1 MNTRPWLIEQSYAG
15 GAIEA
20 RAQTSHQ
27 TKLRK
32 GILNCH
38 SYEQGGNMDE
48 CKTNEA
54 PSIQTLSYPGCIK
67 AARLIAPFI
76 RQFDVDSAACAIFCI
91 NSWHENR
98 SSQNSAYTL
107 NAALLSIDAFGTRQ
121 IADYKSFSAFF
132 SRIKEAL
139 SAPCS
144 FEDEVVPVMGQTL
157 IPFRG
162 KWHRALHGC
171 GATLEYPRLCFASTI
186 IDDPTEISE
195 FEELLD
201 YVDEMSQKL
210 RGGEWQNSDAVP
222 GDMQM
227 PSCDYWYRTCRW
239 MGTDPVSHLSAD
251 TIAAIDEST
260 SYVENKCFLMNDDR
274 TIPLFCPSILE
285 DRLTR
290 SMTKKRAEKNQAGI
304 DVALLK
310 QARAIFDSPEERG
323 SSVLAFPLF
332 LVNDKPIESC
342 PSTFIVL
349 DGESKATLFYNAS
362 AGHNDSG
369 LEKLKALF
377 RKDEAPLAV
386 LDYIKIQGQQ
396 RKLVLK
402 RPNCLDFT
410 IIAYHD
416 NVDLPP
422 IPKAESR
429 SRIADYDCGAADLMA
444 ILMMANDAGEICTFF
459 QSTATSPNTI
469 LAPYVAASDYFII
482 WSDSNRQILDGT
494 EDRRGGVAL
503 ALDYNETDRY
513 FAELFSDRLVD
524 FPRDFNGEW
533 ALGSPFAYSLKKGE
547 RGFTE
552 IVRKSDGR
560 SCGLAKRIPGKNG
573 QPCFI
578 HLKADLESARNV
590 PPEVFERN
598 ASAFPL
604 FEDLLMCMTNDAG
617 PEIAGLISDRGRL
630 DLIYVMPGGSE
641 TNDLPVIDDELG
653 IRALFIES
661 DHPMVFYSAE
671 SETFCNAMSNAQDRS
686 VECRFAGAV
695 LSLAGSD
702 RLDAVGAL
710 TSKLSRLSPE
720 GKMVDV
726 GSLSLPYRWR
736 YGAKRIT
743 LDAASKT
750 AALKAVAYAV
760 DDEGVEPGSY
770 FGADANRVI
779 RRFQKALSKAFE
791 EQLKQFDKED
801 LLIKI
806 YEILASSS
814 HAFHLDTKR
823 YNSFSDLQDS
833 EEKRVEEKI
842 INQREDS
849 RHEVRAAMFSIETLL
864 TVSRHGN
871 RIADASEVAKL
882 VAVGGQLLAASDAAD
897 MLMFKPKGMGV
908 EIADNCIATA
918 IEDEDLMEESRGLKA
933 RQLRDGGHV
942 GSDATEDEKHV
953 RLAKGAFEADT
964 GVSFPCF
971 LDVLSTLSL
980 GSSALPNEHYVSRN
994 VMSIEKASMLD
1005 SIEQELS
1012 GIYDEAMIEKCV
1024 DFLTLDCEKLK
1035 EIDGQATEYLPFGK
1049 TKNRPNRIEL
1059 KPLVEIDGRLVF
1071 SPIRT
1076 GLLRERWVR
1085 GIAERFIP
1093 AKAAFPSLNTVMENW
1108 KRRYEKALE
1117 KDVQNC
1123 FLREGFSQKHVF
1135 RGIDLCKKGDHPQ
1148 QLGDYDGLAYD
1159 PSTETIWA
1167 IECKEFEKI
1176 ESAYDYMQLQ
1186 SRWFGE
1192 KGKLLKFERRIEY
1205 LRDNLD
1211 EVAADL
1217 GFEHTGTLH
1226 IRPYLVSNKLF
1237 VNTIG
1242 QSSFQVVTLSEL
1254 ESLLEEERSGA
1265 KLNS

>member
-1 MNTRPWLIEQSYAG
+1 
-15 GAIEA
+15 
-20 RAQTSHQ
+20 
-27 TKLRK
+27 
-32 GILNCH
+32 
-38 SYEQGGNMDE
+38 MDE

-54 PSIQTLSYPGCIK
+54 PGIQTLSYPGCIK

-107 NAALLSIDAFGTRQ
+107 NAALLSIDTFGTRQ
-121 IADYKSFSAFF
+121 IADYRSFSAFF

-139 SAPCS
+139 SAPCN

-227 PSCDYWYRTCRW
+227 PSCDYWHRTCRW

-260 SYVENKCFLMNDDR
+260 SYIENKCFLMNGDR

-310 QARAIFDSPEERG
+310 QARTIFDSPEERG

-377 RKDEAPLAV
+377 RKDETPLTV

-422 IPKAESR
+422 IPKAESQ
-429 SRIADYDCGAADLMA
+429 SRIADYDCGAVDLMA

-459 QSTATSPNTI
+459 QSAATSPNTI

-482 WSDSNRQILDGT
+482 WSDSNRQILDGA
-494 EDRRGGVAL
+494 EDHRGGVAL
-503 ALDYNETDRY
+503 ALDHNETDRY

-524 FPRDFNGEW
+524 FPRDLNGEW

-560 SCGLAKRIPGKNG
+560 SCGLAKRIPGKNS

-653 IRALFIES
+653 IRALFVES

-671 SETFCNAMSNAQDRS
+671 SETFCSAMSNAQDRS
-686 VECRFAGAV
+686 VECRFAGVV

-710 TSKLSRLSPE
+710 TSKLLRLSPE

-736 YGAKRIT
+736 YGAKRST

-791 EQLKQFDKED
+791 EQLTQFDKED

-833 EEKRVEEKI
+833 EERRVEEKI
-842 INQREDS
+842 IDQREDS

-864 TVSRHGN
+864 TVSRHGD

-964 GVSFPCF
+964 GVSFTCF

-980 GSSALPNEHYVSRN
+980 GSSALPNEHYVSPN

-1059 KPLVEIDGRLVF
+1059 KPLVEIDDRLVF

-1085 GIAERFIP
+1085 GVAERFIP

-1237 VNTIG
+1237 VNAIG

>member
-1 MNTRPWLIEQSYAG
+1 MNG
-15 GAIEA
+15 
-20 RAQTSHQ
+20 
-27 TKLRK
+27 
-32 GILNCH
+32 
-38 SYEQGGNMDE
+38 
-48 CKTNEA
+48 
-54 PSIQTLSYPGCIK
+54 
-67 AARLIAPFI
+67 
-76 RQFDVDSAACAIFCI
+76 
-91 NSWHENR
+91 
-98 SSQNSAYTL
+98 
-107 NAALLSIDAFGTRQ
+107 
-121 IADYKSFSAFF
+121 
-132 SRIKEAL
+132 
-139 SAPCS
+139 
-144 FEDEVVPVMGQTL
+144 
-157 IPFRG
+157 
-162 KWHRALHGC
+162 
-171 GATLEYPRLCFASTI
+171 
-186 IDDPTEISE
+186 
-195 FEELLD
+195 
-201 YVDEMSQKL
+201 
-210 RGGEWQNSDAVP
+210 
-222 GDMQM
+222 
-227 PSCDYWYRTCRW
+227 
-239 MGTDPVSHLSAD
+239 
-251 TIAAIDEST
+251 
-260 SYVENKCFLMNDDR
+260 DR
-274 TIPLFCPSILE
+274 TISLFCPSILE

-310 QARAIFDSPEERG
+310 QARTIFDSPEERG

-377 RKDEAPLAV
+377 RKDEAPLTV

-429 SRIADYDCGAADLMA
+429 SRIADYDCGAVDLMA

-494 EDRRGGVAL
+494 EDHRGGVAL
-503 ALDYNETDRY
+503 ALDHNETDRY

-524 FPRDFNGEW
+524 FPRDLNGEW

-552 IVRKSDGR
+552 IMRKSDGR

-641 TNDLPVIDDELG
+641 TNDLPMIDDELG
-653 IRALFIES
+653 IRALFVES

-671 SETFCNAMSNAQDRS
+671 SETFCSAMSNAQDRS
-686 VECRFAGAV
+686 VECRFAGVV

-779 RRFQKALSKAFE
+779 RRFQKVLSKAFE
-791 EQLKQFDKED
+791 EQLTQFDKED

-823 YNSFSDLQDS
+823 YNSFSALQDS
-833 EEKRVEEKI
+833 EERRVEEKI
-842 INQREDS
+842 IDQREDS

-864 TVSRHGN
+864 TVSRHGD

-908 EIADNCIATA
+908 EIADNCIATV

-971 LDVLSTLSL
+971 LDALSTLSL
-980 GSSALPNEHYVSRN
+980 GSSALPNEHYVSPN

-1012 GIYDEAMIEKCV
+1012 GIYDETMIEKCV

-1059 KPLVEIDGRLVF
+1059 KALVEIDGRLVF

-1076 GLLRERWVR
+1076 GLLREWWVR

-1135 RGIDLCKKGDHPQ
+1135 RGIDLYKKGDHPQ

-1159 PSTETIWA
+1159 PQP
-1167 IECKEFEKI
+1167 K
-1176 ESAYDYMQLQ
+1176 
-1186 SRWFGE
+1186 
-1192 KGKLLKFERRIEY
+1192 
-1205 LRDNLD
+1205 
-1211 EVAADL
+1211 
-1217 GFEHTGTLH
+1217 
-1226 IRPYLVSNKLF
+1226 
-1237 VNTIG
+1237 
-1242 QSSFQVVTLSEL
+1242 
-1254 ESLLEEERSGA
+1254 RSGPSNA
-1265 KLNS
+1265 RNSRRSSPPTTICSSKADGLERKANCSNLSDESNICGTTSTRLPQTWDSNIPGRCTYAPTS

>member
-1 MNTRPWLIEQSYAG
+1 
-15 GAIEA
+15 
-20 RAQTSHQ
+20 
-27 TKLRK
+27 
-32 GILNCH
+32 
-38 SYEQGGNMDE
+38 MDE

-54 PSIQTLSYPGCIK
+54 PGIQTLSYPGCIK

-107 NAALLSIDAFGTRQ
+107 NAALLSIETFGTRQ

-139 SAPCS
+139 STPCS

-186 IDDPTEISE
+186 IDNPTEISE

-210 RGGEWQNSDAVP
+210 GGEEWQNSDVAP

-227 PSCDYWYRTCRW
+227 PSRDYWNRVCRW
-239 MGTDPVSHLSAD
+239 METNPVRRLSAD

-260 SYVENKCFLMNDDR
+260 SYVENKCFLMNGDR

-285 DRLTR
+285 DYLTR
-290 SMTKKRAEKNQAGI
+290 SMAKKRTEKNQAGI

-310 QARAIFDSPEERG
+310 QARAIFDSPKERG

-332 LVNDKPIESC
+332 LVNDKPIENC
-342 PSTFIVL
+342 PSTFLVL

-362 AGHNDSG
+362 AGHSGSG
-369 LEKLKALF
+369 LEELKMLF
-377 RKDEAPLAV
+377 RKDGAPLDV
-386 LDYIKIQGQQ
+386 LDYIKIQG
-396 RKLVLK
+396 RRRRLVLK
-402 RPNCLDFT
+402 QPNHLDFT
-410 IIAYHD
+410 IVAYHD
-416 NVDLPP
+416 NVDMPP
-422 IPKAESR
+422 TPKAERLSG
-429 SRIADYDCGAADLMA
+429 IADYDCGAADLMA
-444 ILMMANDAGEICTFF
+444 ILMMASNAGEICTFF
-459 QSTATSPNTI
+459 QSAATSPNTM
-469 LAPYVAASDYFII
+469 LAPYAAASDHFII
-482 WSDSNRQILDGT
+482 WSNSNRQILNGA
-494 EDRRGGVAL
+494 EDHRGEVAL

-524 FPRDFNGEW
+524 FPRDLNGEW

-560 SCGLAKRIPGKNG
+560 NCGLTKRIPGKNG

-578 HLKADLESARNV
+578 HLKADLASARNV

-653 IRALFIES
+653 IRALFVES
-661 DHPMVFYSAE
+661 DHPMVFYNAE
-671 SETFCNAMSNAQDRS
+671 SETFCSAMSNAQDRS
-686 VECRFAGAV
+686 IECRFAGAV

-702 RLDAVGAL
+702 RSDAVGAL
-710 TSKLSRLSPE
+710 TSKLSQLSPE

-726 GSLSLPYRWR
+726 RNLSLPYRWR

-770 FGADANRVI
+770 FGADANRTI
-779 RRFQKALSKAFE
+779 RRSQKALSKAFE
-791 EQLKQFDKED
+791 EQLTQFDKED
-801 LLIKI
+801 LLIII

-833 EEKRVEEKI
+833 EERRVEEKT

-864 TVSRHGN
+864 TVSRHGD

-897 MLMFKPKGMGV
+897 MLMFKPRGMGV
-908 EIADNCIATA
+908 EIADNCVATA
-918 IEDEDLMEESRGLKA
+918 IEDEELMEESRGLKA

-942 GSDATEDEKHV
+942 GSDDTEDEKHI
-953 RLAKGAFEADT
+953 RLAKAAFEADT

-980 GSSALPNEHYVSRN
+980 DSSALPDEHYVSPN
-994 VMSIEKASMLD
+994 VMSVEKASMLD

-1012 GIYDEAMIEKCV
+1012 GIYDEAMIHKCV

-1059 KPLVEIDGRLVF
+1059 KPLVEIGGKLVF

-1076 GLLRERWVR
+1076 GLLRERWIQ

-1117 KDVQNC
+1117 KDVQSC

-1186 SRWFGE
+1186 SRWFGG

-1237 VNTIG
+1237 VNAIG

-1265 KLNS
+1265 KPNS

>member
-1 MNTRPWLIEQSYAG
+1 MT
-15 GAIEA
+15 
-20 RAQTSHQ
+20 
-27 TKLRK
+27 
-32 GILNCH
+32 
-38 SYEQGGNMDE
+38 E
-48 CKTNEA
+48 CKANET
-54 PSIQTLSYPGCIK
+54 PCIQTLSYPGCIE
-67 AARLIAPFI
+67 AARAIVPLI

-91 NSWHENR
+91 NSWYENR
-98 SSQNSAYTL
+98 SSQNSAYAL

-210 RGGEWQNSDAVP
+210 GGGEWQNSDVAP

-227 PSCDYWYRTCRW
+227 PSRDYWNRVCRW
-239 MGTDPVSHLSAD
+239 METNPVRRLSAD

-260 SYVENKCFLMNDDR
+260 TYVENKCFLTDGDKA
-274 TIPLFCPSILE
+274 IPLFCPSILE
-285 DRLTR
+285 DHLTR
-290 SMTKKRAEKNQAGI
+290 SMAKKRAEENQAGI

-342 PSTFIVL
+342 PSTFLVL

-410 IIAYHD
+410 IVAYHD

-444 ILMMANDAGEICTFF
+444 ILMMASNAGEICTFF
-459 QSTATSPNTI
+459 QSAATSPNTM
-469 LAPYVAASDYFII
+469 LVPYAAASDYFII
-482 WSDSNRQILDGT
+482 WSDSNRQILDGA
-494 EDRRGGVAL
+494 EDHRGGVAL
-503 ALDYNETDRY
+503 AFDYNETDRY
-513 FAELFSDRLVD
+513 FAELFRDGLVD
-524 FPRDFNGEW
+524 FPKDFSGEW
-533 ALGSPFAYSLKKGE
+533 VLGSPFAYSLRKNE

-552 IVRKSDGR
+552 IIRKSDGW
-560 SCGLAKRIPGKNG
+560 SFGLAKRLPGENG

-578 HLKADLESARNV
+578 HLKADVESARSV
-590 PPEVFERN
+590 PPRAFERN
-598 ASAFPL
+598 ASTFPL
-604 FEDLLMCMTNDAG
+604 FEDLLMCMTNDAE
-617 PEIAGLISDRGRL
+617 PEIAGLISDQGRL

-653 IRALFIES
+653 IRALFVES
-661 DHPMVFYSAE
+661 DHPIVFYSAE
-671 SETFCNAMSNAQDRS
+671 SETFCNAMSNVQDRS

-695 LSLAGSD
+695 LSLAGNG
-702 RLDAVGAL
+702 RLSAVHAL
-710 TSKLSRLSPE
+710 ASKLSRLSSE

-743 LDAASKT
+743 LDAASKA

-760 DDEGVEPGSY
+760 DDEGVKPGSY

-779 RRFQKALSKAFE
+779 RKFQKALSKAFE
-791 EQLKQFDKED
+791 DQLARFDEED

-806 YEILASSS
+806 YEILANSS

-823 YNSFSDLQDS
+823 YNSFSNLQDS
-833 EEKRVEEKI
+833 EEMRVEEKI

-849 RHEVRAAMFSIETLL
+849 RHEARAAMFSIETLL
-864 TVSRHGN
+864 TISRHGDC
-871 RIADASEVAKL
+871 IADASEVATL
-882 VAVGGQLLAASDAAD
+882 VAVGGQLLAASDAAG
-897 MLMFKPKGMGV
+897 MLMFKPRGMGV
-908 EIADNCIATA
+908 EIADNCVATA
-918 IEDEDLMEESRGLKA
+918 IEDEELMERSRSLKA

-953 RLAKGAFEADT
+953 GLAKEAFEADT

-971 LDVLSTLSL
+971 LDVLTTLSL
-980 GSSALPNEHYVSRN
+980 DSSALPDEHYVSPN
-994 VMSIEKASMLD
+994 VMSVEKASMLD

-1071 SPIRT
+1071 SPVRT

-1117 KDVQNC
+1117 KDVQSC

-1135 RGIDLCKKGDHPQ
+1135 RGIDLYKKGDHPQ
-1148 QLGDYDGLAYD
+1148 QLGDYDGLAYN

-1237 VNTIG
+1237 VNAIG

-1254 ESLLEEERSGA
+1254 ESLLEEDRSGS